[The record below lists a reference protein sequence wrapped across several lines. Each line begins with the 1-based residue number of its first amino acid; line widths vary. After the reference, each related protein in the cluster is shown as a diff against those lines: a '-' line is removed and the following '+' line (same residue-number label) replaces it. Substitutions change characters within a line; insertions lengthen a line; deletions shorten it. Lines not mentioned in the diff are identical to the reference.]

1 MSKLFS
7 PRYRFDREEKDFLIL
22 YLPNCSII
30 PDYYHIFKSSNWI
43 KLFIFPHWKN
53 RASNISRQNETTVK
67 ILLLLYLL
75 SSPYIYIHTR
85 VVDVWNG
92 SCVSRFHGKISA
104 RELHRRDKR
113 TRYKGVCV
121 WRVAAERS
129 REDKRTRGLA
139 DYLNANTMLYR
150 GALFPSRLFYNSIC
164 DPPAPGGGGGGRL
177 SRVQVR
183 SFIVTLLNLCA
194 SIMTTSCSRF
204 VSPSLS
210 PLRDFAPS
218 SSSLARHQLLVLFSI
233 SWSWFFY
240 LGRLV
245 EIFRFPFFSILFP
258 VFFLCRGFFRRER
271 EREILL
277 QISLLD
283 SCEIWFMLSR
293 TKDRV
298 LRIMDRS
305 RVIFWQNLLK
315 LIFIWDFYIT
325 VNNRI
330 IIFIIR
336 IFKRKKFG
344 DEVLNFIQPGQSY
357 Y

>member
-1 MSKLFS
+1 M
-7 PRYRFDREEKDFLIL
+7 
-22 YLPNCSII
+22 
-30 PDYYHIFKSSNWI
+30 
-43 KLFIFPHWKN
+43 
-53 RASNISRQNETTVK
+53 K

-85 VVDVWNG
+85 GVDVWNG
-92 SCVSRFHGKISA
+92 SCVSRFHGEISA

-210 PLRDFAPS
+210 PLRDLRSF
-218 SSSLARHQLLVLFSI
+218 LLLPRSPPTP
-233 SWSWFFY
+233 
-240 LGRLV
+240 RLV
-245 EIFRFPFFSILFP
+245 FHFLILIFLFRTSRRDISFPILFNL
-258 VFFLCRGFFRRER
+258 VSCILFVSRIFSVRER
-271 EREILL
+271 ER
-277 QISLLD
+277 D
-283 SCEIWFMLSR
+283 SS
-293 TKDRV
+293 T
-298 LRIMDRS
+298 
-305 RVIFWQNLLK
+305 
-315 LIFIWDFYIT
+315 
-325 VNNRI
+325 
-330 IIFIIR
+330 
-336 IFKRKKFG
+336 
-344 DEVLNFIQPGQSY
+344 NFSS
-357 Y
+357 

>member
-1 MSKLFS
+1 
-7 PRYRFDREEKDFLIL
+7 
-22 YLPNCSII
+22 
-30 PDYYHIFKSSNWI
+30 
-43 KLFIFPHWKN
+43 
-53 RASNISRQNETTVK
+53 
-67 ILLLLYLL
+67 
-75 SSPYIYIHTR
+75 
-85 VVDVWNG
+85 
-92 SCVSRFHGKISA
+92 
-104 RELHRRDKR
+104 
-113 TRYKGVCV
+113 
-121 WRVAAERS
+121 
-129 REDKRTRGLA
+129 
-139 DYLNANTMLYR
+139 
-150 GALFPSRLFYNSIC
+150 
-164 DPPAPGGGGGGRL
+164 
-177 SRVQVR
+177 
-183 SFIVTLLNLCA
+183 
-194 SIMTTSCSRF
+194 MTTSCSRF

-210 PLRDFAPS
+210 PLRDLRSF
-218 SSSLARHQLLVLFSI
+218 LLLPRSPPTP
-233 SWSWFFY
+233 
-240 LGRLV
+240 RLV
-245 EIFRFPFFSILFP
+245 FHFLILIFLFRTSRRDISFPILFNL
-258 VFFLCRGFFRRER
+258 VSCILFVSRIFSARER

-315 LIFIWDFYIT
+315 LIFIWDFYIA